1 MVLDDPNQLEIK
13 LKRNLN
19 CQQRTVRA
27 ALHRDKHTEGMIF
40 FHHVRRWT
48 KHPPDEKQSLPAG
61 E

>member
-19 CQQRTVRA
+19 CQQCTVRA

-40 FHHVRRWT
+40 SITLDAEQNILACRRVGDVT
-48 KHPPDEKQSLPAG
+48 
-61 E
+61 